1 MQTALESSH
10 PPTMLR
16 YHLANMLD
24 LQIRRRQVVQC
35 NVLLAR
41 FQWNKQGTF
50 PSGLAVMLAQ
60 EDLLWGT
67 WLSLQNTS
75 CSWISTFVQSAGPF
89 ASMQTRRQSRL
100 CLDVR
105 NCL

>member
-1 MQTALESSH
+1 MLILRGPASVQTALESSH

-50 PSGLAVMLAQ
+50 PSGLAVMFAQ
-60 EDLLWGT
+60 EDLLLGA
-67 WLSLQNTS
+67 WLRLEYNS
-75 CSWISTFVQSAGPF
+75 CSRSSSLFPSAGPF
-89 ASMQTRRQSRL
+89 AS
-100 CLDVR
+100 
-105 NCL
+105 